1 MSGEVRGK
9 RQIRQ
14 QGRILLQAPNGK
26 VYGVIENRTLKK
38 RIVGTKHFLR
48 KPPAIAID
56 ADLFQRYRAE
66 FDTIEVQDVETGAVY
81 RLSARSFEALA
92 FPLERGYGQQLA
104 VVLSRWR
111 VQKPTDPQLV
121 LEV

>member
-1 MSGEVRGK
+1 MIGK
-9 RQIRQ
+9 TAIPQ

-38 RIVGTKHFLR
+38 RVVGTKHFLR

-81 RLSARSFEALA
+81 RLSARQFESWCWE
-92 FPLERGYGQQLA
+92 LERGYGKQYA
-104 VVLSRWR
+104 VLLSRWA
-111 VQKPTDPQLV
+111 VQKPNDPQLV